1 MNKNDLFALR
11 RYYKKLGQKKQD
23 KKIPMEI
30 FLAKTQGF
38 CAGVA
43 SAIDIVELALKT
55 YGTPLYVYHDIVHNT
70 SVVEDMKSRG
80 VIFVENL
87 NDVPEGSRIIF
98 SAHGVGP
105 DLIHKARERRLKFVD
120 ATCPLVTKVHK
131 EAVKFSDQ
139 QLDTLLI
146 GHVGHQELIGT
157 SGYVRPDLLHIIEN
171 EADVDALK
179 LDPKKTIAY
188 ITQTTLSID
197 ETRGIIEKLKSK
209 FPKLIG
215 PSRSDICYATQNRQ
229 DAVKDL
235 AIYCDIIII
244 CGSPHSSNSNRLRE
258 TGAQMGVVSY
268 IVDTADQLDCSV
280 LEGKQRVGLSSG
292 ASVPRYLVNEI
303 IDKIKSYAPESN
315 VHEFANPEKNI
326 VFPVLQFKE

>member
-1 MNKNDLFALR
+1 
-11 RYYKKLGQKKQD
+11 
-23 KKIPMEI
+23 MEI

-70 SVVEDMKSRG
+70 SVVEDMKARG
-80 VIFVENL
+80 VIFVEDL
-87 NDVPEGSRIIF
+87 KEVPQGSRIIF

-105 DLIHKARERRLKFVD
+105 DLINEARERRLKFID

-139 QLDTLLI
+139 QVDTLLI

-171 EADVDALK
+171 EGDVDALNI
-179 LDPKKTIAY
+179 DPQKTIAY
-188 ITQTTLSID
+188 ITQTTLSVD
-197 ETRGIIEKLKSK
+197 ETRGIIEKLKLK
-209 FPKLIG
+209 FPKLLG
-215 PSRSDICYATQNRQ
+215 PPRSDICYATQTRQ
-229 DAVKDL
+229 DAVKEL
-235 AIYCDIIII
+235 AGFCDIIII

-258 TGAQMGVVSY
+258 TGAQMGVASY
-268 IVDTADQLDCSV
+268 MVDTAAGLDCSI
-280 LEGKQRVGLSSG
+280 LKNKQRVGLSSG
-292 ASVPRYLVNEI
+292 ASVPRYLVDKI
-303 IDKIKSYAPESN
+303 IDKIKSYAPESI
-315 VHEFANPEKNI
+315 VHEFSSPEKNI

>member
-1 MNKNDLFALR
+1 
-11 RYYKKLGQKKQD
+11 
-23 KKIPMEI
+23 MEI

-80 VIFVENL
+80 VRFVEDL
-87 NDVPEGSRIIF
+87 KDVPHGSRIIF
-98 SAHGVGP
+98 SAHGIPP
-105 DLIHKARERRLKFVD
+105 DLINEARERQLKYVD

-139 QLDTLLI
+139 KVDTVLI

-157 SGYVRPDLLHIIEN
+157 SGYVRPELLHIIES
-171 EADVDALK
+171 EKDIDSLK
-179 LDPKKTIAY
+179 IDPQKTVAY
-188 ITQTTLSID
+188 LTQTTLSVD
-197 ETRGIIEKLKSK
+197 ETHGIIEKLKIK

-215 PSRSDICYATQNRQ
+215 PLRSDICYATQNRQ
-229 DAVKDL
+229 DAVKEL
-235 AIYCDIIII
+235 AGFCEIIII

-258 TGAQMGVVSY
+258 TGEQMGVASF
-268 IVDTADQLDCSV
+268 IVDTAAELDCSL
-280 LEGKQRVGLSSG
+280 LEGKQRVGISSG
-292 ASVPRYLVNEI
+292 ASVPRYLVDQI
-303 IDKIKSYAPESN
+303 IDKIKTFSPQSH
-315 VHEFANPEKNI
+315 VHEFNNPEKNI

>member
-1 MNKNDLFALR
+1 
-11 RYYKKLGQKKQD
+11 
-23 KKIPMEI
+23 MEI

-70 SVVEDMKSRG
+70 SVVEDMKLRG
-80 VIFVENL
+80 VVFVEDL
-87 NDVPEGSRIIF
+87 KDVPHGSRIIF
-98 SAHGVGP
+98 SAHGVP
-105 DLIHKARERRLKFVD
+105 PHLIDEARERRLKYVD

-131 EAVKFSDQ
+131 EAVKFSGQ
-139 QLDTLLI
+139 HVETVLI

-157 SGYVRPDLLHIIEN
+157 SGYVHPDLLHIIES
-171 EADVDALK
+171 EKDVDT
-179 LDPKKTIAY
+179 LDIDPNKTIAY
-188 ITQTTLSID
+188 ITQTTLSVD
-197 ETRGIIEKLKSK
+197 ETKGIIEKLKRK

-215 PSRSDICYATQNRQ
+215 PPRSDICYATQNRQ

-235 AIYCDIIII
+235 ANFCDVVII

-258 TGAQMGVVSY
+258 TGEQMGVTSI
-268 IVDTADQLDCSV
+268 IVDTAEELDC
-280 LEGKQRVGLSSG
+280 LLLKGKDKIGLSSG
-292 ASVPRYLVNEI
+292 ASVPRYLVDEI
-303 IDKIKSYAPESN
+303 IDKIKAFSPGSV
-315 VHEFANPEKNI
+315 VHEFENPEKNI

>member
-1 MNKNDLFALR
+1 
-11 RYYKKLGQKKQD
+11 
-23 KKIPMEI
+23 MEI

-70 SVVEDMKSRG
+70 SVVEDMKNRG
-80 VIFVENL
+80 VIFVEDL
-87 NDVPEGSRIIF
+87 KDVPHDSRIIF

-105 DLIHKARERRLKFVD
+105 DLIHEARTRHLKFVD

-131 EAVKFSDQ
+131 EAVKFSNQ
-139 QLDTLLI
+139 QMDTVLI

-157 SGYVRPDLLHIIEN
+157 SGYVHPDLLHIIEN
-171 EADVDALK
+171 EDDIDALDI
-179 LDPKKTIAY
+179 DPQKPIAY

-197 ETRGIIEKLKSK
+197 ETKGIIEKLKLK

-235 AIYCDIIII
+235 AGFCDIIII

-258 TGAQMGVVSY
+258 TGAQMGVASY
-268 IVDTADQLDCSV
+268 IIDTAAQLDCSI
-280 LEGKQRVGLSSG
+280 LKGKQRVGLSSG
-292 ASVPRYLVNEI
+292 ASVPRYLVDEI
-303 IDKIKSYAPESN
+303 IDKIKFYEPKSI
-315 VHEFANPEKNI
+315 VHEFSNPEKNI
-326 VFPVLQFKE
+326 LFPVLQFKE